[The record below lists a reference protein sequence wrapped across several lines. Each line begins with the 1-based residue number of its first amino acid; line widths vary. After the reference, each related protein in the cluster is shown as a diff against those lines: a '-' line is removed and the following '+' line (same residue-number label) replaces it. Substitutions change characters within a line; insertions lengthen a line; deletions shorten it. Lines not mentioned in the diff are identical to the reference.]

1 MDLVSRIGRVILTV
15 RRCRSLIAAAVVLA
29 CTLGFLPCTA
39 ASASVTP
46 SPRILGASLVPW
58 FGTLDSVDG
67 LEAIHQLK
75 ADSGNTLSI
84 VLPLCQASLT
94 SSFIWACPDMPSDAS
109 LIRVI
114 KFARSIGLAVMLNMH
129 IDVAGRSEWRAH
141 INPAE
146 PTAWFRN
153 YGGWLVY
160 YGRIAQAAGAG
171 GICIGTEMID
181 VTNPTVH
188 VSNTDMWVRYI
199 IRPLRSVFTGWLTYS
214 AQHGVDA
221 LQVGIWPYLDRIGVS
236 VYFSLGGSGSL
247 GSLIADWQR
256 INKSYVSP
264 LRRYHKPIFFT
275 EVGYRNVAGD
285 HLTPWSYAPGG
296 RPDQTEQATD
306 YKALLWYWRH
316 FRWWR
321 GVVWW
326 DWSADPGHTGPADI
340 DFTPQGKQAEA
351 ILRYYFAQR

>member
-1 MDLVSRIGRVILTV
+1 MNRRKGKHATSASQDQISAAPGNDCQLAIHQPEDSVDLVSRIGRVILPV
-15 RRCRSLIAAAVVLA
+15 GRFRSLIAAAAVLV
-29 CTLGFLPCTA
+29 CTLGFLPCAA

-75 ADSGNTLSI
+75 ADHGNTLSI

-94 SSFIWACPDMPSDAS
+94 SSFIWACPEMPSDAS

-114 KFARSIGLAVMLNMH
+114 KFARSIGLPLMLNMH
-129 IDVAGRSEWRAH
+129 IDVA
-141 INPAE
+141 
-146 PTAWFRN
+146 
-153 YGGWLVY
+153 
-160 YGRIAQAAGAG
+160 
-171 GICIGTEMID
+171 
-181 VTNPTVH
+181 NPTVH

-199 IRPLRSVFTGWLTYS
+199 IRPLRSVFAGWLTYS
-214 AQHGVDA
+214 AQHGMDA

-256 INKSYVSP
+256 VNKSYVSP

-296 RPDQTEQATD
+296 RPDQAEQATD

-316 FRWWR
+316 F
-321 GVVWW
+321 
-326 DWSADPGHTGPADI
+326 
-340 DFTPQGKQAEA
+340 
-351 ILRYYFAQR
+351 